1 MLEQERYRKLVSFDG
16 DDKAETTTK
25 ANTKAQLKEHTLQ
38 INAKSRQIVGK
49 LRKMKRPPRLLVTV
63 GHGEYRLDNFPD
75 ELFLASWRQFS
86 DFPSRENLIKMIVHY
101 ERAWK
106 TFGNLMK

>member
-1 MLEQERYRKLVSFDG
+1 MTLKV
-16 DDKAETTTK
+16 ETTTK
-25 ANTKAQLKEHTLQ
+25 PINLAMPAQRATLQ
-38 INAKSRQIVGK
+38 INAKSRQILGK
-49 LRKMKRPPRLLVTV
+49 LRKIKRPPRLLVTV

-86 DFPSRENLIKMIVHY
+86 DFPTRKNLIKMIVHY

-106 TFGNLMK
+106 TFGNSIRKQ